1 MTAMLFILQGST
13 TLALAPLMVG
23 FVRFFKARFQNRRGA
38 PPWLPYVSLW
48 SLFAK
53 EMTITRYSSWV
64 FRSVPFVV
72 AGVAVLLAFSVPT
85 FAYGVIPEPLSN
97 LFFIGGLFAL
107 GSVWLVLGGMDAAS
121 TFGNMGSSR
130 EMTLAAFVEPALY
143 LGLSTIA
150 SAAGVWSLDGML
162 AHSAS
167 TPWEAGV
174 LPLAFTF
181 GALLLVVLA
190 ENARYP
196 VDNPATHLELTM
208 VHEAMVLE
216 YSGPYLAFLEY
227 ASAVKL
233 LVTTLFLFALVLPF
247 GLVHAGASP
256 LWAVVWYAV
265 RFLLAAFT
273 VASIESMIVK
283 MRFYR
288 MQEYFSL
295 AFFVALAGLALV
307 LLQRGIF

>member
-1 MTAMLFILQGST
+1 MTAMLFILQGVI

-23 FVRFFKARFQNRRGA
+23 LVRFFKARYQNRRGA

-72 AGVAVLLAFSVPT
+72 TGVAVLLAFSIPT
-85 FAYGVIPEPLSN
+85 FAYGVIPAPLSN
-97 LFFIGGLFAL
+97 LFLIGGLFAL
-107 GSVWLVLGGMDAAS
+107 GSTWLVLGGMDVAS
-121 TFGNMGSSR
+121 AFGNMGSSR
-130 EMTLAAFVEPALY
+130 EMTLTALVEPALY
-143 LGLSTIA
+143 VSLATIA
-150 SAAGVWSLDGML
+150 SSAGVWSLDGML

-167 TPWEAGV
+167 MPWEAGV
-174 LPLAFTF
+174 LPLAFTLV
-181 GALLLVVLA
+181 ALLLVVLS

-233 LVTTLFLFALVLPF
+233 TVTTLFLFALVLPF
-247 GLVHAGASP
+247 GLVHAGVAP
-256 LWAVVWYAV
+256 LWAVVWYVV

-273 VASIESMIVK
+273 VATIESVIVK

-288 MQEYFSL
+288 MQEYLSL
-295 AFFVALAGLALV
+295 ALFVALAGLALV
-307 LLQRGIF
+307 LLQRIAF